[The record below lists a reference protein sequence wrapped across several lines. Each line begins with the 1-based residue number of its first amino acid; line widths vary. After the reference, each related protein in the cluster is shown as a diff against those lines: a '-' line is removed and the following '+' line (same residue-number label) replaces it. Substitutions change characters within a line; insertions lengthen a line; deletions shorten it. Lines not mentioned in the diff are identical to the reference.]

1 VNNLAL
7 LYQEHGRYGKAV
19 LYKRALEARERVLGK
34 EHPGTLLSVN
44 NLAVLYFTQ
53 ADLPFQLSLLR
64 QRSLSYCERI
74 TTL

>member
-1 VNNLAL
+1 M
-7 LYQEHGRYGKAV
+7 LYQEHGRYGKAGL

-34 EHPGTLLSVN
+34 EHPRTLLSVN

-53 ADLPFQLSLLR
+53 PDLPFQLSLLR
-64 QRSLSYCERI
+64 QPSLSYCERI